1 MGISWCLSFSNRF
14 RFRIYSMIATA
25 KPITVMIP
33 NGTSTIPIPEPS
45 IIASGNEVALKLV
58 SFVVIVT
65 VINVVL
71 VVMLSLVLAVVERR
85 VGTVVLVEVVER
97 KLEVVFVAVT
107 AIVRCNRF
115 N

>member
-1 MGISWCLSFSNRF
+1 M
-14 RFRIYSMIATA
+14 YSIIATA

-33 NGTSTIPIPEPS
+33 NGKSTIPIPEPS
-45 IIASGNEVALKLV
+45 IIASGNEVVFKLV
-58 SFVVIVT
+58 SLVVIVT

-71 VVMLSLVLAVVERR
+71 VVMLSLALAVVERKE
-85 VGTVVLVEVVER
+85 GTAVVEEVEGR

-107 AIVRCNRF
+107 AMVRCNRF